1 MTLSRGRG
9 SARATSYAAGWLR
22 LALAGVFVVAM
33 TACSTPEAAPE
44 PPPDPP
50 PTSSSA
56 STTPAPTPEEA
67 AAKAALAAFA
77 GFFRVGEAYGQ
88 APGSRDW
95 EPEIN
100 QYSTG
105 SAAAGRR
112 QAIADYVELGIRQ
125 VGEST
130 VEPQVTGVDLAAPA
144 GPTVSI
150 KACYDRSTSELVFAQ
165 TGVPIKPPGAPDELD
180 RFWWLVTVVQ
190 MPGQPWL
197 VSVVDPQIDS
207 AC

>member
-9 SARATSYAAGWLR
+9 SARATSYAAASLR
-22 LALAGVFVVAM
+22 LALAGVLVVAM

-56 STTPAPTPEEA
+56 PTTPAPTPEEA
-67 AAKAALAAFA
+67 AGEAALSAFDE
-77 GFFRVGEAYGQ
+77 FVRVGEASSQ
-88 APGSRDW
+88 APGARDW
-95 EPEIN
+95 EPAIRE
-100 QYSTG
+100 YSTDP
-105 SAAAGRR
+105 AAAASL
-112 QAIADYVELGIRQ
+112 QAVVDYIELGIKQ
-125 VGEST
+125 VGIST
-130 VEPQVTGVDLAAPA
+130 VEPQVTAVDLAAPA

-150 KACYDRSTSELVFAQ
+150 KACYDHTGSELVFAQ
-165 TGVPIKPPGAPDELD
+165 TGVSIVPPGAPAELD